1 VHEECFGVPKGTEAD
16 TWKCRLC
23 TYQVKLA
30 EATAEG
36 RRGTRG
42 EAQGQGQGGQGGAVE
57 CCLCPVK
64 GGALKATT
72 VEGLWAHLVCALWL
86 PEPITLGERQLE
98 PIDNLLNVDLDR
110 FKLLVSSPLLPG
122 GSK

>member
-1 VHEECFGVPKGTEAD
+1 MGVHEECYGVPKGTDTD
-16 TWKCRLC
+16 TWKCRRC
-23 TYQVKLA
+23 TYQAKL
-30 EATAEG
+30 EETSTEG

-42 EAQGQGQGGQGGAVE
+42 DAQGQAQAGPVE

-86 PEPITLGERQLE
+86 PEPIILGERQLE
-98 PIDNLLNVDLDR
+98 PIDNVLNIDLDR
-110 FKLLVSSPLLPG
+110 FRLLVSAPVPQLTVQ
-122 GSK
+122 